1 MPQLPK
7 TQTTL
12 RQLALIL
19 CLGSGFGGEA
29 RELDVPVPKDPGF
42 GTFPGKHGEI
52 AKVPIR
58 ISQASSRDRAGSVL
72 VIHGCNGPDGPSYP
86 DWARFLSR
94 NGFNAIEVN
103 LFRERG
109 LSNSCADGLEGS
121 LTSRSS
127 AREIE
132 AVATWVKIQPWSN
145 GRVGV
150 IGFSMGGSSV
160 LTVSSLALSD
170 PPRKSEIDAGVS
182 FYPNCRHHSTRE
194 LVIPLQIHIGKDDDW
209 TPAEPC
215 EQLQNFWQKQPK
227 SFELLIYQNAHH
239 AFDIYGLNDTFRCP
253 RGRCTGRY
261 DAEADKL
268 SRARTLEFLDQ
279 HLNRP

>member
-1 MPQLPK
+1 MPLLPK
-7 TQTTL
+7 TKHAL
-12 RQLALIL
+12 RYLVLIL
-19 CLGSGFGGEA
+19 FLGSGLGGEA
-29 RELDVPVPKDPGF
+29 RELDVPVPKDSSF
-42 GTFPGKHGEI
+42 GVFPGKHGEI
-52 AKVPIR
+52 VKVPIR
-58 ISQASSRDRAGSVL
+58 LSQANSRDRVGSVL
-72 VIHGCNGPDGPSYP
+72 IVHGCNGPDGPSYL

-109 LSNSCADGLEGS
+109 LLNSCADGLEVS

-132 AVATWVKIQPWSN
+132 AAANWVKNQPWSN
-145 GRVGV
+145 GKVGV

-160 LTVSSLALSD
+160 LTTASLALSD
-170 PPRKSEIDAGVS
+170 APRKSGIDAAVS
-182 FYPNCRHHSTRE
+182 FYPNCRHYSTKE

-215 EQLQNFWQKQPK
+215 EQLQNFWQQAPK
-227 SFELLIYQNAHH
+227 SFELFVYQNAHH

-261 DAEADKL
+261 DAEANKL
-268 SRARTLEFLDQ
+268 SRERTLKFLDQ